1 MTQAC
6 AASAKGEKAPMG
18 PALLA
23 QRIPSLRIPSLAGIT
38 IRKLSNVHVPRLP
51 RGCPTLLGSFL
62 AIPRYTC
69 SFWFSLVTKVDLI
82 GIPTIVNK
90 LNSARIPQFQYA
102 LMEQLYWSMSCRAE
116 ALAFFDEIGMGTV
129 DNVSKTLAT
138 LSCACPGTASRMRW
152 HKVRHPRDD
161 RRSLMCFRRW
171 DEAACGRTAAPSGR
185 RGCAH
190 HPHRTF
196 HGSDQA
202 QLPGGV
208 DHIVCA

>member
-6 AASAKGEKAPMG
+6 AASAKGEKAPHMG

-38 IRKLSNVHVPRLP
+38 IVE
-51 RGCPTLLGSFL
+51 SFL
-62 AIPRYTC
+62 TCTCPAFLVDARPCLVHFWRYTC

-90 LNSARIPQFQYA
+90 LNSARTPQFQYA

-129 DNVSKTLAT
+129 DNASKTLAT

-152 HKVRHPRDD
+152 HKVRRPGDD

-185 RGCAH
+185 
-190 HPHRTF
+190 
-196 HGSDQA
+196 
-202 QLPGGV
+202 
-208 DHIVCA
+208 